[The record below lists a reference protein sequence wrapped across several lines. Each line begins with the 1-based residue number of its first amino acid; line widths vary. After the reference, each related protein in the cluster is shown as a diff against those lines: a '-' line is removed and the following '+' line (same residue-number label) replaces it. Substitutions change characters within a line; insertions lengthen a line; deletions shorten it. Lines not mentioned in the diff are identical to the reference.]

1 MIASVKQHEVTGV
14 NWERFPAQKDE
25 ECERCG
31 NALLRRERDYC
42 SRCKELAREVLRGSA
57 SRAQLVG
64 R

>member
-1 MIASVKQHEVTGV
+1 MIAQVKRHEITGV

-31 NALLRRERDYC
+31 NALLRREHEFC
-42 SRCKELAREVLRGSA
+42 GRCKELAREVLCGSA
-57 SRAQLVG
+57 SRSELVG